1 MFADYHVHS
10 FYSDDSTAPMEDMVK
25 RAVSMGL
32 DEICFTEHVDHGV
45 KAVTNCDYAAYFDG
59 LAAMRARYGGQIAIR
74 AGIEFGVQVHTVP
87 LYEEDFRNW
96 PFDFVIMSCH
106 QVDDKEFWRGDF
118 QRGKTQDE
126 YHSAYYSEID
136 GCCQRF
142 QNYSVL
148 GHLDVIRRYDP
159 AGEYPDEKTVPL
171 AEPILRRVI
180 ADGKGIE
187 IPLHREKHSGPHPFP
202 SSAGTLP
209 GFGRRTAYHW
219 FRRPQP
225 GTSGGPYPGSAGFAG
240 NYGIPLVLHVC
251 RHETRLA
258 HIAAGIGH
266 PPRRIPCSGRDGYAV
281 QNAGSPL

>member
-187 IPLHREKHSGPHPFP
+187 INTSSFRYGLRDLTPSRRLLERYRDLGGELLTIGSDAHSPEHLADHIPEVRDLLE
-202 SSAGTLP
+202 TM
-209 GFGRRTAYHW
+209 GFRW
-219 FRRPQP
+219 FC
-225 GTSGGPYPGSAGFAG
+225 TFAG
-240 NYGIPLVLHVC
+240 MKPVWHTL
-251 RHETRLA
+251 
-258 HIAAGIGH
+258 
-266 PPRRIPCSGRDGYAV
+266 RRV
-281 QNAGSPL
+281 